1 MLATLAAL
9 GTINLRPLS
18 RAMGF
23 EVEIDA
29 AELKLISPTVASEL
43 RCAFAASRGLLLF
56 RGLDEWTRADMLAL
70 SSVFGEVEASPS
82 EGEYDWLLEDDPRV
96 HVFRRVPSSRV
107 FEDDAPAG
115 EEDEDEAYDPETGRP
130 SWHADQSFRDPSR
143 AS

>member
-29 AELKLISPTVASEL
+29 AELKSLTPTVASEL

-56 RGLDEWTRADMLAL
+56 RGLD
-70 SSVFGEVEASPS
+70 
-82 EGEYDWLLEDDPRV
+82 
-96 HVFRRVPSSRV
+96 
-107 FEDDAPAG
+107 
-115 EEDEDEAYDPETGRP
+115 
-130 SWHADQSFRDPSR
+130 
-143 AS
+143 